1 MLRLALKSVRHNP
14 KRLILTAVAVALGVA
29 LVSSV
34 FTFTNSLSKGFGDLF
49 STIYSTVD
57 VVVEPD
63 PHANLDPNSKEG
75 LFTTANV
82 ATISALP
89 GVKLA
94 EGGVAYESGSLLNA
108 AGDAPLGQ
116 GAPTLL
122 YNWTGNSDLDRA
134 TLIDGRA
141 PVADNEVVVDVDT
154 FKKLGIQLG
163 GVAKLAS
170 DTGVQDLTVV
180 GTIRFGQNNDLQ
192 TASLLYANE
201 NTVRAIGGGLTNYST
216 IAVLTADGVS
226 PATVVKEITPTL
238 PKDTRAITAEDKA
251 KEQSASLNNILKY
264 VNIFALVFGLVSLF
278 VGAYIIVNTFRIIVT
293 QRTREF
299 GLLRAI
305 GAHGKQIRTMILLEA
320 AVVGLIASTLGIL
333 LGWLLALG
341 LAALVESFSGNIL
354 GAITLPLNGVLLGY
368 GLGLAITIVSAL
380 LPAIHA
386 SNISPMEALR
396 EAGTA
401 GKKSLTVRN
410 IVGGAMAVAGIA
422 SVFIGLYV
430 NVPKA
435 WIWVAI
441 GAVLVV
447 LGVTLLA
454 AQVLVPMAFGLRGIL
469 SRLWGVNGTL
479 AANNIRREP
488 RRSANTA
495 AALMIGVML
504 LALVATFTASFK
516 DTFTSQFKTTSADL
530 FVIPTSGPIPQG
542 ALDAISGTEGVANV
556 VRMGQTKATFDGVD
570 YGVTYVD
577 AAHASELYDFRTD
590 RPLSKL
596 DGGVFIDPTI
606 QALGI
611 KVGDQVTIKGLAGT
625 ETLTV
630 TGLYTNKGDQAF
642 LVDWPQG
649 TALVSEPVVVQAL
662 VGFKDGANADTTT
675 TAVKDALATN
685 FPLVEPQSPASLT
698 KLFNQGIDTFL
709 GFISAMLGAALI
721 IAILGV
727 ANTLL
732 LSVTERTREIGLLR
746 AVGIKRSAVW
756 GMITLESVV
765 MALFGTILGIILGV
779 GLGAALVHSLS
790 SYGIDRPVVP
800 WALIGVYTVLS
811 LIAGVVAAIWPA
823 YRASRLDILKA
834 IAADG

>member
-34 FTFTNSLSKGFGDLF
+34 FTFTNSLSKGFGELF

-63 PHANLDPNSKEG
+63 PHANLDPNSKDG
-75 LFTTANV
+75 LFTAADV
-82 ATISALP
+82 AAISALP
-89 GVKLA
+89 GVKVA
-94 EGGVAYESGSLLNA
+94 EGGVGYERGALLND

-122 YNWTGNSDLDRA
+122 YNWTGNADLDRA

-141 PVADNEVVVDVDT
+141 PAADNEVVVDVDT
-154 FKKLGIQLG
+154 FKKLKIKLG
-163 GVAKLAS
+163 GTAKLAS
-170 DTGVQDLTVV
+170 DTGVADLTVV
-180 GTIRFGQNNDLQ
+180 GTVRFGENNDLQ
-192 TASLLYANE
+192 TASLMYANE
-201 NTVRAIGGGLTNYST
+201 NTVRTIGGGLTNYST

-226 PATVVKEITPTL
+226 PSTVVDEITPTL
-238 PKDTRAITAEDKA
+238 PKDTRALTAEAKA
-251 KEQSASLNNILKY
+251 KEQSAALNDILKY

-320 AVVGLIASTLGIL
+320 TVVGLVASTLGIL

-341 LAALVESFSGNIL
+341 LAAFVESVSGNIL

-368 GLGLAITIVSAL
+368 GLGLAITIVAAL

-401 GKKSLTVRN
+401 GKKSLAVRN
-410 IVGGAMAVAGIA
+410 IVGGSMTIAGVA
-422 SVFIGLYV
+422 SVLIGLYV
-430 NVPKA
+430 NVPRE
-435 WIWVAI
+435 WLWVTI

-516 DTFTSQFKTTSADL
+516 DTFTSQFKTTTADL
-530 FVIPTSGPIPQG
+530 FVIPMNGPIPQG
-542 ALDAISGTEGVANV
+542 ALDVIAGTDGVANV
-556 VRMGQTKATFDGVD
+556 VRMGQTKVTLDGAS
-570 YGVTYVD
+570 YAVTYVD
-577 AAHASELYDFRTD
+577 AAHASDLFDFPSD
-590 RPLSKL
+590 RPVSKL

-606 QALGI
+606 QALGY

-630 TGLYTNKGDQAF
+630 TGLYERKGDQAF

-662 VGFKDGANADTTT
+662 VGFKDGANVDTTT
-675 TAVKDALATN
+675 TAVKDALATE

-709 GFISAMLGAALI
+709 GFISAMLGAALV

-779 GLGAALVHSLS
+779 GLGAALVDSLS
-790 SYGIDRPVVP
+790 GYGIERPVVP
-800 WALIGVYTVLS
+800 WVLIGVYTVLS
-811 LIAGVVAAIWPA
+811 LIAGVLAAIWPA

>member
-1 MLRLALKSVRHNP
+1 MLRLALKTVRHNP

-49 STIYSTVD
+49 SEIYSTVD

-63 PHANLDPNSKEG
+63 PAANVDPLSKVG
-75 LFTTANV
+75 LFTTADIE
-82 ATISALP
+82 TIRGID
-89 GVKLA
+89 GVTAA
-94 EGGVAYESGSLLNA
+94 EGAIAYEMGSLLNA
-108 AGDAPLGQ
+108 AGDGPLGQ
-116 GAPTLL
+116 GAPSLL
-122 YNWTGNSDLDRA
+122 YNWTGNADLDGS

-141 PVADNEVVVDVDT
+141 PQADDEVVVDVDT
-154 FKKLGIQLG
+154 FKKLGIELG
-163 GVAKLAS
+163 GTAKLAGE
-170 DTGVQDLTVV
+170 TGVSDLTVV
-180 GTIRFGQNNDLQ
+180 GTVRFGKNNSLQ
-192 TASLLYANE
+192 TANLMYANE
-201 NTVRAIGGGLTNYST
+201 NTVRAIGGGLTNYVN
-216 IAVLTADGVS
+216 IGVLTAEGVAPS
-226 PATVVKEITPTL
+226 EVVDAITPVL
-238 PKDTRAITAEDKA
+238 PQDARAITSEAKA
-251 KEQSASLNNILKY
+251 KEQTAALDDVLRY
-264 VNIFALVFGLVSLF
+264 VNIFAVVFGLVALF

-305 GAHGKQIRTMILLEA
+305 GAQGKQIRTMILLEA
-320 AVVGLIASTLGIL
+320 AAVGVLASTIGIL
-333 LGWLLALG
+333 LGWGLALAG
-341 LAALVESFSGNIL
+341 AAIMESFSGDLL
-354 GAITLPLNGVLLGY
+354 GTIVLPLDGILWGY
-368 GLGLAITIVSAL
+368 GLGVAITVVAAL

-410 IVGGAMAVAGIA
+410 IVGGAMTVAGVA
-422 SVFIGLYV
+422 AVLVGLYV
-430 NVPKA
+430 SVPKPA
-435 WIWVAI
+435 YWVGA
-441 GAVLVV
+441 GAVTIV

-469 SRLWGVNGTL
+469 SKLWGVNGTL

-504 LALVATFTASFK
+504 LALVATFTSSLK
-516 DTFTSQFKTTSADL
+516 DTFTSQFKTTTADL
-530 FVIPTSGPIPQG
+530 FVLAQAAPVPQG
-542 ALDAISGTEGVANV
+542 ALDVIASVDGVKDV
-556 VRMGQTKATFDGVD
+556 VRLGQTDATLDGAD
-570 YGVTYVD
+570 YTVSYVD
-577 AAHASELYDFRTD
+577 AAHASDLFDFPTD
-590 RPLSKL
+590 RPLSDL

-606 QALGI
+606 QALGYT
-611 KVGDQVTIKGLAGT
+611 VGDKVTLVGPAGT

-630 TGLYTNKGDQAF
+630 TGLYKNEGDQAF
-642 LVDWPQG
+642 LVDWADG
-649 TALVSEPVVVQAL
+649 TKLIKEPVVFQAF
-662 VGFKDGANADTTT
+662 VGFDDKANVETT
-675 TAVKDALATN
+675 TAAVNDALATD
-685 FPLVEPQSPASLT
+685 FPLVQPQSPGELEQFFN
-698 KLFNQGIDTFL
+698 KLLDTL
-709 GFISAMLGAALI
+709 ILVISALLGAALV

-746 AVGIKRSAVW
+746 AVGIKRGAVW

-779 GLGAALVHSLS
+779 GLGAALVDSLKE
-790 SYGIDRPVVP
+790 YGFERAVVP
-800 WALIGVYTVLS
+800 WALIGIYTVSS
-811 LIAGVVAAIWPA
+811 LIAGVLAAIWPA

>member
-1 MLRLALKSVRHNP
+1 MLRLALKTVRHNP

-49 STIYSTVD
+49 STIYSTIN

-63 PHANLDPNSKEG
+63 PKANLDPNSKVG
-75 LFTTANV
+75 LFTAAEV
-82 ATISALP
+82 ATIGALP
-89 GVKLA
+89 GVKVA
-94 EGGVAYESGSLLNA
+94 GGGVGYEMGSLLNA

-122 YNWTGNSDLDRA
+122 LNWTGNADLDLA

-141 PVADNEVVVDVDT
+141 PAADNEVVVDVDT
-154 FKKLGIQLG
+154 FKKLKISLG
-163 GVAKLAS
+163 GTAKLAS
-170 DTGVQDLTVV
+170 ETGVKDLTVV
-180 GTIRFGQNNDLQ
+180 GTIRFGKNNDLQ

-201 NTVRAIGGGLTNYST
+201 NTVREIGGGLTNYSS
-216 IAVLTADGVS
+216 ISVLTADGAS
-226 PATVVKEITPTL
+226 PSAVVDEITPTL
-238 PKDTRAITAEDKA
+238 PKDTRAITAEAKA
-251 KEQSASLNNILKY
+251 KEQSAALNNILKY

-320 AVVGLIASTLGIL
+320 AAVGLIASTLGIL

-341 LAALVESFSGNIL
+341 LGALVESFSGNIL

-368 GLGLAITIVSAL
+368 GLGMAITIVSAL

-410 IVGGAMAVAGIA
+410 IVGGAMTVAGIA

-516 DTFTSQFKTTSADL
+516 DTFTSQFKTTTADL
-530 FVIPTSGPIPQG
+530 FVVPTSGPIPQG
-542 ALDAISGTEGVANV
+542 ALDVISGTEGVANV
-556 VRMGQTKATFDGVD
+556 VRMGQTKVTIDGAD
-570 YGVTYVD
+570 YVVTYVD
-577 AAHASELYDFRTD
+577 AAHASELFDFPTD

-606 QALGI
+606 QALGY
-611 KVGDQVTIKGLAGT
+611 KVGDQVTLKSLTGT

-630 TGLYTNKGDQAF
+630 TGLYASKGDQAF

-649 TALVSEPVVVQAL
+649 QALVSEPAIVEAL
-662 VGFKDGANADTTT
+662 VGFKAGANADTTT
-675 TAVKDALATN
+675 AAVKDALATN
-685 FPLVEPQSPASLT
+685 FPLVQPQSPASLT

-800 WALIGVYTVLS
+800 WVLIGVYTVLS
-811 LIAGVVAAIWPA
+811 LVAGVLAAIWPA